1 MSAQEE
7 LKELFIEI
15 ISSPHTEVTDRNIQE
30 FNSLV
35 EKENQ
40 DSEKKELARYIDIW
54 QTIPLLQ
61 RNYDSGEAF
70 EKIRSQLDYQNNN
83 NNNSKTWSVR
93 KRSIVFSGIAAA
105 VLISFLFL
113 TLPYLKT
120 KVANKKV
127 TFSEYHV
134 PYGSRSKITLPDGTL
149 VWLNA
154 GSTLRYPSNYSYKE
168 RQVHLEGEA
177 FFEVTKIPG
186 KSFIATTKSAAVKV
200 LGTSFNL
207 KAYPEEN
214 RIETTVTTGTVE
226 VSNTF
231 SSEINSKKII
241 LKANEKVSLKKS
253 LDKESLPHIIHD
265 SSHTISKTL
274 PNHTV
279 DTKSEIIISRD
290 IDPNVSS
297 SWKEDEWIIESES
310 LSEFAIKMERR
321 FDVTIHFTDRQVQEY
336 IFSGRLKDENLNQ
349 MLEAIS
355 KTAPISYEIKDDEVY
370 LSKRYED

>member
-7 LKELFIEI
+7 LKKLFIEI
-15 ISSPHTEVTDRNIQE
+15 ISSPHTEVTGRNIQE
-30 FNSLV
+30 FNSLA
-35 EKENQ
+35 EKEEQN
-40 DSEKKELARYIDIW
+40 SEKKELARYIDIW
-54 QTIPLLQ
+54 QAIPLLQ
-61 RNYDSGEAF
+61 GNYDSGIAF
-70 EKIRSQLDYQNNN
+70 EKIRSQLDYKKNNN
-83 NNNSKTWSVR
+83 NKTWLAR

-105 VLISFLFL
+105 VLIPFLFL
-113 TLPYLKT
+113 ALPYLKS
-120 KVANKKV
+120 KVPINKV

-154 GSTLRYPSNYSYKE
+154 GSTLRYPSNYNYKE

-231 SSEINSKKII
+231 PSEKNSKKII

-253 LDKESLPHIIHD
+253 LDEESLPLIIQD
-265 SSHTISKTL
+265 SSQTIPETL

-355 KTAPISYEIKDDEVY
+355 KTAPISYKIKDDEVY